1 MLFAEVLGHATADLG
16 EGTAHDLAEISLFP
30 ADVSVNYTAPRMEG
44 SLNEPD
50 IPC

>member
-1 MLFAEVLGHATADLG
+1 MLFTEVLGHATADLG

-30 ADVSVNYTAPRMEG
+30 ANMSVNYTAPRVQG
-44 SLNEPD
+44 SLNVPG